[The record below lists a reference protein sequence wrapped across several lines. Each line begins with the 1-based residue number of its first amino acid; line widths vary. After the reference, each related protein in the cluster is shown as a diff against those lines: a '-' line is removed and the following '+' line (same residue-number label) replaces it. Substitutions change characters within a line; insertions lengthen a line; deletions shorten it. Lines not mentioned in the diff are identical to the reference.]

1 MITALQC
8 PQCMAPL
15 TPSSKRCDYCQTE
28 VFVSSIAYLS
38 TKDANTVSRY
48 LSSYQEMLNDN
59 PRNLEANIGIGL
71 CFMIRG
77 IYDQAKKYFAIAIQI
92 DLSCSH
98 GYYYRTLCEIA
109 NIPYERLSL
118 KIMGDVLK
126 YLKLA
131 YDITPEPH
139 ISYLISKIV
148 ERFYIANYLRAPKIV
163 RDIEFSGQDLS
174 LINESELSKINDL
187 VKF

>member
-1 MITALQC
+1 MIATLQC

-15 TPSSKRCDYCQTE
+15 SSNSKKCDYCQTE

-48 LSSYQEMLNDN
+48 LSSYQAMLNDN
-59 PRNLEANIGIGL
+59 PHNLEANIGIGL

-77 IYDQAKKYFAIAIQI
+77 IHDQAKKYFAIAIQI

-98 GYYYRTLCEIA
+98 AYYYRTLCEIA
-109 NIPYERLSL
+109 NLPYERLDI
-118 KIMGDVLK
+118 KIISEVLK

-131 YDITPEPH
+131 YDISPEPH
-139 ISYLISKIV
+139 FAYLICKIV
-148 ERFYIANYLRAPKIV
+148 TRFYIANYLRSPKLV
-163 RDIEFSGQDLS
+163 RDIYSAGVILES
-174 LINESELSKINDL
+174 INDSELSKLNDL

>member
-15 TPSSKRCDYCQTE
+15 NPNSKKCDYCGSE
-28 VFVSSIAYLS
+28 IFVSSIAYLS

-59 PRNLEANIGIGL
+59 PRNLEANMGIGL

-77 IYDQAKKYFAIAIQI
+77 INDQAKKYFATAIQI
-92 DLSCSH
+92 DISCAH

-109 NIPYERLSL
+109 DLPYERLDI
-118 KIMGDVLK
+118 KVMCEALK

-131 YDITPEPH
+131 YDINPEPH
-139 ISYLISKIV
+139 IAYLINKIV
-148 ERFYIANYLRAPKIV
+148 ERFYISNYLRAPKAV
-163 RDIEFSGQDLS
+163 RDIYVNTVDES
-174 LINESELSKINDL
+174 LINENELLKIKDL

>member
-8 PQCMAPL
+8 PQCMAPMS
-15 TPSSKRCDYCQTE
+15 PNSKKCDYCQTE
-28 VFVSSIAYLS
+28 IFVNSIAYLS

-71 CFMIRG
+71 CFMIRE

-92 DLSCSH
+92 DLSCAH

-109 NIPYERLSL
+109 NLPYERLNI
-118 KIMGDVLK
+118 KIMGNVLK

-131 YDITPEPH
+131 YDISPENH
-139 ISYLISKIV
+139 FAYLICKIV
-148 ERFYIANYLRAPKIV
+148 DRFYTSNYLRAPKIV
-163 RDIEFSGQDLS
+163 RDIYSNGVALES
-174 LINESELSKINDL
+174 INESELSKINDL